1 MASVIADARERVSPD
16 VAAPKLTGF
25 WALIATQFQG
35 AFSDNTLKWL
45 VSFLVLE
52 TAASK
57 EERDLWFVLI
67 VPLLFSV
74 PFLLFSI
81 PGGFLADK
89 FSKRSVTIGTVVGQ
103 LGVMA
108 LATWALAEG
117 RLGWAGVA
125 LFLMSTLGAIFGPT
139 KYGLLPELLPESK
152 LSWGNGIIEFLTLL
166 AAILAALAGGYLAHV
181 FHGRQVWSG
190 VIFVA
195 LAVVG
200 LLISLGISRV
210 IAADPGRKFDWNVP
224 REFFSEVRHMSGDRP
239 LLTAVVANT
248 FFWFLGSL
256 LLLNIV
262 LYGADILHLDETR
275 SSYLLAGL
283 SMGIGLGSL
292 AAGFVSGKK
301 IQMGMV
307 LPGLAGILL
316 MAALLSW
323 PAIGYATVLG
333 CLILLGFAGGFFVVP
348 INALIQRRPAS
359 TEKGRTIAVANMLSF
374 IGVALQPVAQFAMLR
389 LGHPDPSKV
398 FLIAGAMSVAMGLVL
413 VWMWPELWGQ
423 ALDWTRL
430 HRRTTL

>member
-1 MASVIADARERVSPD
+1 
-16 VAAPKLTGF
+16 
-25 WALIATQFQG
+25 
-35 AFSDNTLKWL
+35 
-45 VSFLVLE
+45 
-52 TAASK
+52 
-57 EERDLWFVLI
+57 
-67 VPLLFSV
+67 
-74 PFLLFSI
+74 
-81 PGGFLADK
+81 
-89 FSKRSVTIGTVVGQ
+89 
-103 LGVMA
+103 
-108 LATWALAEG
+108 
-117 RLGWAGVA
+117 
-125 LFLMSTLGAIFGPT
+125 MSTLGAIFGPT

-152 LSWGNGIIEFLTLL
+152 LSWGNGIIEFGTLL

-190 VIFVA
+190 VIFMV

-210 IAADPGRKFDWNVP
+210 PPADPGRKFDWNVP

-323 PAIGYATVLG
+323 PGIGFGSVLLLLDPARIRGGLFCRAYQCAHPAAPGGDRERPNYRGGEYAVVHWG
-333 CLILLGFAGGFFVVP
+333 GAAAGG
-348 INALIQRRPAS
+348 
-359 TEKGRTIAVANMLSF
+359 AVRD
-374 IGVALQPVAQFAMLR
+374 VE
-389 LGHPDPSKV
+389 
-398 FLIAGAMSVAMGLVL
+398 AGASGSIEGVSDRRRHVRGDGAGFSADVA
-413 VWMWPELWGQ
+413 
-423 ALDWTRL
+423 
-430 HRRTTL
+430 